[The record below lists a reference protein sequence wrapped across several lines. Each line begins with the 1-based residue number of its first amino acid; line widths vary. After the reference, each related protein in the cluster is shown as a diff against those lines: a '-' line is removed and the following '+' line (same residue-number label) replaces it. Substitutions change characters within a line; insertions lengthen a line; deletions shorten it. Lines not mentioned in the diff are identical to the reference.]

1 MLAYFRIKHP
11 LPDDVKEKLRVER
24 ERMPSRTPEQ
34 KAEDLKKLIRFD
46 KAHWRIAAE
55 ADSLLRQYP
64 DQWIA
69 MDADIGFLAAAD
81 TWEEL
86 YRKLDDLG
94 YSRREIAIREM
105 NTKPRKLIL

>member
-11 LPDDVKEKLRVER
+11 LPDDVKEKLRAQR

-46 KAHWRIAAE
+46 KAHWRIADE

-81 TWEEL
+81 TWKEL
-86 YRKLDDLG
+86 YRKLDDMG
-94 YSRREIAIREM
+94 CHPDGIAIREM